1 MKLTTAQLIENLSNF
16 PTEVELAAKNQ
27 ELILA
32 SIKHD
37 LSKLKIDCLITKDE
51 EKLTGV
57 LDYCFDLYFM
67 AAKTRCRFS
76 SRQIETV
83 HFAELINLMLNDLY
97 NATKSAKPK
106 LVFQAVELP
115 KWPHSTTETPD

>member
-1 MKLTTAQLIENLSNF
+1 MKLTTSQLIENLSNF
-16 PTEVELAAKNQ
+16 ATEVDLAAKNQ
-27 ELILA
+27 EMILA
-32 SIKHD
+32 NLKYE
-37 LSKLKIDCLITKDE
+37 LGKLKIDCEILKDE

-67 AAKTRCRFS
+67 ATKARCRFS
-76 SRQIETV
+76 SHQIETV
-83 HFAELINLMLNDLY
+83 PIAELINLMLNDLY

-115 KWPHSTTETPD
+115 K

>member
-1 MKLTTAQLIENLSNF
+1 MKLTNSQLIIQLSNF
-16 PTEVELAAKNQ
+16 PTEVALAAKNQ

-76 SRQIETV
+76 AHQIQTGP
-83 HFAELINLMLNDLY
+83 FTELINLMLNDLY
-97 NATKSAKPK
+97 HAVQSSKPK

-115 KWPHSTTETPD
+115 KWPHSTTETTD

>member
-1 MKLTTAQLIENLSNF
+1 MRLTTFQLIENLSNF
-16 PTEVELAAKNQ
+16 PTEVDLAAKNQ
-27 ELILA
+27 EMILA
-32 SIKHD
+32 NLKYE
-37 LSKLKIDCLITKDE
+37 LGKLKIDCKILKDE

-76 SRQIETV
+76 AHQIETV

-97 NATKSAKPK
+97 NATISAKPK

-115 KWPHSTTETPD
+115 KWPNSTTETTD